1 MSWFQINHETIYRY
15 REPVRFAEHRL
26 VLRPREGHDIHV
38 EEMRLTV
45 SPEFEIEWR
54 RDVFSNSIAIV
65 HLLEESDEL
74 LIRSEC
80 VVHQTTDFP
89 AVDRSPPHEAP
100 FPLLFDDRETIVAGA
115 YRQTTFP
122 DDGSAVQDWVK
133 TIDLP
138 PRPDADSVVDTF
150 NRAVHD
156 SIRYNRREARGVQ
169 SPGETLAL
177 GTGSCRDLSVL
188 LMEALRSLGF
198 PARFASGYLDC
209 RASEAGRAST
219 HAWAEAYLPETGW
232 IGFDPTIGDRTSNR
246 HVVLGVSNHPRGV
259 MPITGSYFGD
269 RDQFLEMIV
278 AVQAERLTEPPI
290 LVGTTE

>member
-15 REPVRFAEHRL
+15 RVPVRFASHRL

-38 EEMRLTV
+38 TEMRLTI

-54 RDVFSNSIAIV
+54 RDVFSNSVALV
-65 HLLEESDEL
+65 HLLDEADEL

-80 VVHQTTDFP
+80 VVHQTSDFP
-89 AVDRSPPHEAP
+89 TIKRPPSRHAP
-100 FPLLFDDRETIVAGA
+100 FPLVFDDRELIVACA

-122 DDGSAVQDWVK
+122 DDQAAVRDWVE
-133 TIDLP
+133 TVDLP
-138 PRPDADSVVDTF
+138 ARPNADDVVDTL

-156 SIRYNRREARGVQ
+156 RIRYNRREARGVQ
-169 SPGETLAL
+169 SPGQTLTL
-177 GTGSCRDLSVL
+177 GTGSCRDVSVL
-188 LMEALRSLGF
+188 LMEGLRSLGF

-209 RASEAGRAST
+209 SASEAGRAST

-232 IGFDPTIGDRTSNR
+232 IGFDPTMGLRTSNR

-259 MPITGSYFGD
+259 MPITGSYFGESAD
-269 RDQFLEMIV
+269 FLEMTV
-278 AVQAERLTEPPI
+278 AVQTERLTEPPV

>member
-15 REPVRFAEHRL
+15 RDPVRFAQHRL

-38 EEMRLTV
+38 TEMRLTI
-45 SPEFEIEWR
+45 SPGFEIEWR
-54 RDVFSNSIAIV
+54 RDVFSNSVAIV
-65 HLLEESDEL
+65 HLLDEADEL

-80 VVHQTTDFP
+80 VVHQTSDFP
-89 AVDRSPPHEAP
+89 ALERPPSQHAP
-100 FPLLFDDRETIVAGA
+100 FPLVFDDRETIVAGA

-122 DDGSAVQDWVK
+122 DDRVAVQDWVK
-133 TIDLP
+133 TIALP
-138 PRPDADSVVDTF
+138 ARPDADTVVDTF
-150 NRAVHD
+150 NEAVHAGI
-156 SIRYNRREARGVQ
+156 SYNRREARGVQ
-169 SPGETLAL
+169 SPGETLGL

-188 LMEALRSLGF
+188 LMEVLRSLGF

-232 IGFDPTIGDRTSNR
+232 VGFDPTMGVRTSTR

-259 MPITGSYFGD
+259 MPVTGSYFGEA
-269 RDQFLEMIV
+269 DQFLEMTV
-278 AVQAERLTEPPI
+278 AVQTERLTEPPV
-290 LVGTTE
+290 LVGTIE